1 METMST
7 LSDEELDSEK
17 SLESIGWCV
26 GLRVG
31 AQIGG
36 IVVVE
41 EENDDEE
48 IPSVWRGLQ
57 NMWKKEEKL
66 KDADGGECEK
76 DSR

>member
-1 METMST
+1 M
-7 LSDEELDSEK
+7 
-17 SLESIGWCV
+17 
-26 GLRVG
+26 
-31 AQIGG
+31 
-36 IVVVE
+36 E